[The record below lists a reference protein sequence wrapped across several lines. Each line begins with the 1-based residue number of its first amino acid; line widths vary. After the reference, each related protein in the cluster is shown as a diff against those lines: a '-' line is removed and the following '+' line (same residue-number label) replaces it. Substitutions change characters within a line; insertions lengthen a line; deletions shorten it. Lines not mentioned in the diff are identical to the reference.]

1 MYTLHLQDAKWS
13 NGEPM
18 TAKGFGYAWKRA
30 VDLNFGVEYTY
41 IMFDIKNTQ
50 KQPYVKN
57 VYKHTFDGNYSYK

>member
-1 MYTLHLQDAKWS
+1 
-13 NGEPM
+13 M